1 VKKMKMKVFGRTVPA
16 VAIALIAMAA
26 LASAGLL
33 SYYGMITGTAKVQQ
47 SLVISSDG
55 STWKECTGGNYSQC
69 KITYDATEITAGD
82 TKDFNQTFYIKN
94 NLPAGGTWD
103 YVNFAYRF
111 TIPENLYDGLTV
123 WKSKWAM
130 NGASPCQEADIL
142 SLISSGCSDKK
153 NCSYN
158 WSQDGYQRYLTI
170 NKDNSNNIII
180 TITDRLGKGMT
191 QKFCGSTIGL
201 NPATIPGNYTIT
213 IEIVPA

>member
-1 VKKMKMKVFGRTVPA
+1 MKMKVFGRTVPA

-33 SYYGMITGTAKVQQ
+33 SYYGMITGTATVHQ

-55 STWKECTGGNYSQC
+55 STWKECTGGYYDNC

-94 NLPAGGTWD
+94 NANPTNGWD

-130 NGASPCQEADIL
+130 NGTSPCQEADIL
-142 SLISSGCSDKK
+142 NLISRCSDKK

-170 NKDNSNNIII
+170 SKDSSSNNIII
-180 TITDRLGKGMT
+180 TITDRLGEGMT